1 MSIKSIPHPQPQHL
15 ETSPLI
21 LLEVSHSVVLVGNS
35 SDLMHRIRA
44 LHALICLSGFA
55 GPCPKAGQSQT
66 THVTCSHLSGL
77 LAHVATA
84 TDVVRALEIRVME
97 AEEFLVYGTV
107 RSGLSLVGF

>member
-44 LHALICLSGFA
+44 LHALICLSAFA

-66 THVTCSHLSGL
+66 YSRDLLPSVRIIGTCCHSNRCCQGL
-77 LAHVATA
+77 R
-84 TDVVRALEIRVME
+84 DKSN
-97 AEEFLVYGTV
+97 G
-107 RSGLSLVGF
+107 S